1 MATSVTPT
9 SPAIAFSAPL
19 GRSAVVA
26 VATAVVLVVVGFVLK
41 ALGSFE
47 QPLSTALNELH
58 QGVLGSLGSALYR
71 DVGPAPAI
79 VGTVVINLAYLIP
92 QMAGGG
98 VLIKLL
104 FGLRYDVSI
113 LIVRRDL
120 RVASTFAF
128 TVAVTWSSVAAVKL
142 LVDRPRPDA
151 TVMSFPYAPV
161 QHDASYPSGHA
172 TFIVVLVIAL
182 VALAPRHLR
191 PAVTVLGA
199 VIVSFACFLLVV
211 DGVHW
216 TTDVLASVC
225 WGVGVEPFVRA
236 FWVRVVLPRARFL
249 TPKRV
254 REQDAEPP
262 AGRSIG
268 QRHR

>member
-9 SPAIAFSAPL
+9 SPALAFSAPL

-26 VATAVVLVVVGFVLK
+26 AVTAVVLVVVGFVLK

-58 QGVLGSLGSALYR
+58 RGVLGGLGSALYR

-79 VGTVVINLAYLIP
+79 VGTVVITA
-92 QMAGGG
+92 
-98 VLIKLL
+98 V
-104 FGLRYDVSI
+104 I

-128 TVAVTWSSVAAVKL
+128 TVAVTWVSVAAVKL

-151 TVMSFPYAPV
+151 TVMSFPYTPV

-182 VALAPRHLR
+182 VALAPRRLR

-225 WGVGVEPFVRA
+225 WGVGVGPFVRA

-254 REQDAEPP
+254 REQDAEPS

-268 QRHR
+268 QHNG

>member
-1 MATSVTPT
+1 MASSVTPT
-9 SPAIAFSAPL
+9 SSSVVPSAPL

-26 VATAVVLVVVGFVLK
+26 AVTAVLLVVVGFVLK

-47 QPLSTALNELH
+47 QPLSTAVNALH
-58 QGVLGSLGSALYR
+58 TGLLGTSGSALYR
-71 DVGPAPAI
+71 DFGPVPAI
-79 VGTVVINLAYLIP
+79 LGTVAITAVIL
-92 QMAGGG
+92 
-98 VLIKLL
+98 V
-104 FGLRYDVSI
+104 
-113 LIVRRDL
+113 VRRDL

-128 TVAVTWSSVAAVKL
+128 TVAGTWLSVAVVKL

-151 TVMSFPYAPV
+151 AVMPFPYTPV
-161 QHDASYPSGHA
+161 QHDASYPSGHG

-182 VALAPRHLR
+182 VALAPRRLR

-199 VIVSFACFLLVV
+199 IVVAFGCFLLVV

-225 WGVGVEPFVRA
+225 WGVGVAPFVRG
-236 FWVRVVLPRARFL
+236 FWVQLVLPRAQFL

-254 REQDAEPP
+254 REQHAEPTP
-262 AGRSIG
+262 GHVGARSRRPRPE
-268 QRHR
+268 QREFDS

>member
-1 MATSVTPT
+1 M
-9 SPAIAFSAPL
+9 
-19 GRSAVVA
+19 VA
-26 VATAVVLVVVGFVLK
+26 GFLLE

-47 QPLSTALNELH
+47 QPLSTALNGMH
-58 QGVLGSLGSALYR
+58 QGALGALGSALYR

-79 VGTVVINLAYLIP
+79 VGTVVITA
-92 QMAGGG
+92 
-98 VLIKLL
+98 V
-104 FGLRYDVSI
+104 I

-128 TVAVTWSSVAAVKL
+128 TVAVTWLSVAVVKL

-151 TVMSFPYAPV
+151 TAMPFPYTPV

-191 PAVTVLGA
+191 LVATVLGA
-199 VIVSFACFLLVV
+199 VIVSSACFLLVV

-216 TTDVLASVC
+216 PTDVLASVC
-225 WGVGVEPFVRA
+225 WGLGVSPFVRA
-236 FWVRVVLPRARFL
+236 FWVQVVLPRAQFL
-249 TPKRV
+249 TPKRA
-254 REQDAEPP
+254 REQDAE
-262 AGRSIG
+262 RSLNRATT
-268 QRHR
+268 QRNQ